1 MQHQF
6 SPVQKASIDYL
17 NANQGSKKVAWQ
29 YDHIEKAGYMG
40 IKLGPEHD
48 LDEPM
53 AQVDFL
59 RPWGLSMWLTDRAIK
74 GIPVSLT

>member
-1 MQHQF
+1 M
-6 SPVQKASIDYL
+6 PATKLTIDNL
-17 NANQGSKKVAWQ
+17 NAVQNYKKVSLQ
-29 YDHIEKAGYMG
+29 YDHIEKAGYMR
-40 IKLGPEHD
+40 IMLGPEHD

-59 RPWGLSMWLTDRAIK
+59 RLGLSMWLTHKAID

>member
-1 MQHQF
+1 
-6 SPVQKASIDYL
+6 
-17 NANQGSKKVAWQ
+17 
-29 YDHIEKAGYMG
+29 MG

-59 RPWGLSMWLTDRAIK
+59 RLWGLSMWLTHKAID

>member
-1 MQHQF
+1 M
-6 SPVQKASIDYL
+6 PATKLTIDNLKAVQND
-17 NANQGSKKVAWQ
+17 KKVSWQ

-53 AQVDFL
+53 EQVDL
-59 RPWGLSMWLTDRAIK
+59 VRTWGLSMWLTDRAAK
-74 GIPVSLT
+74 GISVSLT